1 VLHELAIFGFM
12 AASAPQSA
20 PIAPSA
26 PIRRFKVV
34 VAFDGTDFHGWQIQ
48 QNAEPTVQG
57 CIELRLNQFFGDFQS
72 IRSVVNGRTDKG
84 VSARGAVFHFDL
96 LPQPDHPKFDSDPR
110 TAGPRCTPQLLLS
123 ALRNQPRQDI
133 SVLSVDEVS
142 AESFH
147 ARGSVQGKQYRYTL
161 LDAQSAG
168 GGTASP
174 FNVRWCWPLGA
185 KVSLDLKKMNNAAA
199 RLVGTRDFSH
209 FAIMQEG
216 DEREPVRQLRRLDI
230 VRVDTAEFEGDS
242 ESGCSTIG
250 RVLVVAEADFFLY
263 KMCRKIVGTLVA
275 VGRGALPEEAIDEI
289 LNGNGVGRVVTAP
302 ASGLCLQEVFY

>member
-1 VLHELAIFGFM
+1 ML
-12 AASAPQSA
+12 Q
-20 PIAPSA
+20 
-26 PIRRFKVV
+26 
-34 VAFDGTDFHGWQIQ
+34 
-48 QNAEPTVQG
+48 VQG

-72 IRSVVNGRTDKG
+72 IRCRYLTHSTTDKLCRSVVNGRTDKG
-84 VSARGAVFHFDL
+84 VSARGVVFHFDL

-174 FNVRWCWPLGA
+174 FNVRWCWPLG
-185 KVSLDLKKMNNAAA
+185 
-199 RLVGTRDFSH
+199 
-209 FAIMQEG
+209 
-216 DEREPVRQLRRLDI
+216 
-230 VRVDTAEFEGDS
+230 
-242 ESGCSTIG
+242 
-250 RVLVVAEADFFLY
+250 
-263 KMCRKIVGTLVA
+263 
-275 VGRGALPEEAIDEI
+275 GALHPLAAQSTH
-289 LNGNGVGRVVTAP
+289 LRMQQKCRWT
-302 ASGLCLQEVFY
+302 